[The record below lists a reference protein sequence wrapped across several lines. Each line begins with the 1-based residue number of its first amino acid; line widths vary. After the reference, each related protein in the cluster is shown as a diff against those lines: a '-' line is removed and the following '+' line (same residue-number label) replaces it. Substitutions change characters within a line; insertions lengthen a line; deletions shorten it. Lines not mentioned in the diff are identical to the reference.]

1 MTRPHVRR
9 SRGADD
15 PESSRSDAG
24 ARTVLVAV
32 AGTLIGGAPVW
43 LVASLAPQ
51 LQADLRLDPARLGLA
66 VGLNFAVLAVCAVS
80 AGRLV
85 DRIGWRRGMVLTA
98 LGSSLALLGI
108 AVGARSWP
116 ALAGLLCLGALAA
129 SLSHPASNVGIAE
142 TVGAGRQG
150 IAFGVKQA
158 SVPLTT
164 LLAGLAS
171 PLVAGTVGWRWAFG
185 GAGALALLLLLT
197 LLSAGPAYARRAGL
211 GAASAGAREVRAG
224 PPASDA
230 SRRSLVVLAVGAGLV
245 AAATLRLGSFLVLSA
260 VDAGMG
266 VDSAGL
272 LLSLGSAVGIVSRI
286 AQGHLADRRG
296 SRHLLVVVQMV
307 LGGSVGLLVLAVGR
321 TPWRL
326 VLGTLLAFGLGWS
339 WNGLFAMVVVVRNPR
354 SPAFATGAV
363 QTALA
368 TGGIV
373 GPPAFGLVAGAWS
386 FPAAWTGAAV
396 VNTAG
401 ALLLLAG
408 RRLLQAPADVAGTA
422 SGVLTAR

>member
-1 MTRPHVRR
+1 M
-9 SRGADD
+9 
-15 PESSRSDAG
+15 
-24 ARTVLVAV
+24 
-32 AGTLIGGAPVW
+32 
-43 LVASLAPQ
+43 
-51 LQADLRLDPARLGLA
+51 
-66 VGLNFAVLAVCAVS
+66 
-80 AGRLV
+80 
-85 DRIGWRRGMVLTA
+85 
-98 LGSSLALLGI
+98 
-108 AVGARSWP
+108 
-116 ALAGLLCLGALAA
+116 
-129 SLSHPASNVGIAE
+129 
-142 TVGAGRQG
+142 
-150 IAFGVKQA
+150 
-158 SVPLTT
+158 
-164 LLAGLAS
+164 
-171 PLVAGTVGWRWAFG
+171 AGTVGWRWAFG

-197 LLSAGPAYARRAGL
+197 LVSTGPAYARRAGL

-230 SRRSLVVLAVGAGLV
+230 SRRSLVVLADGAGLV
-245 AAATLRLGSFLVLSA
+245 AAATLSLGSFLVLSA

-286 AQGHLADRRG
+286 VQGHLADRRG

-321 TPWRL
+321 TPWLL

-339 WNGLFAMVVVVRNPR
+339 WNGLFAMVVVLRNAL
-354 SPAFATGAV
+354 SPAFATGVV

-408 RRLLQAPADVAGTA
+408 RRLLRAPVDVPVRPAG
-422 SGVLTAR
+422 S